1 MKVRL
6 QTRPQALQFLL
17 PAFNKQNI
25 RTFSISLPR
34 SSNPSSTPSTP
45 APATHNARWL
55 SDIKARIGKCIMFGM
70 SGKQTQEAAT
80 VMKAIGEEWRAL
92 VAGREG
98 FLVGRKRAGLL
109 RHPVVWGEMDRMEH
123 INNVMY
129 IRYAESARVNWAY
142 NYAVHIDPENGK
154 EWMDSV
160 TPNGF
165 GMILKSMKTD
175 YKFPMTWPDH
185 ISVFHKLSYLPLASE
200 SSFVLDVMILSELHQ
215 RPAARCVEDIAVY
228 DYLKKK
234 KATIRPFMLKAFE
247 QTWAEQEA
255 EKVRVEKRIREIEV
269 TVRDIEKATW
279 DRADAVED
287 MGGGSR

>member
-6 QTRPQALQFLL
+6 QCRPPAFQYFPQAS
-17 PAFNKQNI
+17 NKQHI
-25 RTFSISLPR
+25 RAFSLSIPR
-34 SSNPSSTPSTP
+34 SSNSSSTPSAP
-45 APATHNARWL
+45 APTTNNARWL
-55 SDIKARIGKCIMFGM
+55 SNIKARIGKCIMFGM
-70 SGKQTQEAAT
+70 SEKQTQEAAT
-80 VMKAIGEEWRAL
+80 VAKAIGEEWRAL

-109 RHPVVWGEMDRMEH
+109 RHAVVWGEMDRMEH
-123 INNVMY
+123 VNNVMY

-142 NYAVHIDPENGK
+142 NYAVHIDPEHGK

-165 GMILKSMKTD
+165 GMILKSMRTD

-185 ISVFHKLSYLPLASE
+185 ISVFHKLSHLPTASD

-228 DYLKKK
+228 DYLKKQ
-234 KATIRPFMLKAFE
+234 KATVRPFMLKAFE

-255 EKVRVEKRIREIEV
+255 EKVRVEKRIKEIES
-269 TVRDIEKATW
+269 TVKMIEKATW
-279 DRADAVED
+279 DRDGAVEEI
-287 MGGGSR
+287 GASG

>member
-6 QTRPQALQFLL
+6 QQRLQAQHFLL
-17 PAFNKQNI
+17 PTFNKQQI
-25 RTFSISLPR
+25 RALSLSVPR
-34 SSNPSSTPSTP
+34 SSNSSSTPSAP
-45 APATHNARWL
+45 APATGNARWL

-70 SGKQTQEAAT
+70 SGDQTQEAAT

-109 RHPVVWGEMDRMEH
+109 RQAVVWGEMDRMEH
-123 INNVMY
+123 VNNVMY

-142 NYAVHIDPENGK
+142 NYAVHIDPEHGK

-165 GMILKSMKTD
+165 GMILKSMRTD
-175 YKFPMTWPDH
+175 YKFPMAWPDH
-185 ISVFHKLSYLPLASE
+185 ISVFHKLSYLPSASE

-215 RPAARCVEDIAVY
+215 RPAARCVEDIVVY
-228 DYLKKK
+228 DYLKKR

-255 EKVRVEKRIREIEV
+255 EKIRVEKRIREIENA
-269 TVRDIEKATW
+269 VRNIEQATW
-279 DRADAVED
+279 DRKDAVED
-287 MGGGSR
+287 MGGR